1 MKWLLLIMIGRKRLG
16 TASPQLARL
25 ALLGSA
31 LLVGC
36 TPKSAT
42 DVADK
47 FVDLYFV
54 EIDQKKAL
62 PLTSGLAH
70 QKIEEELSLVA
81 DIRRTYEPDAAKPS
95 IYYSRMSQSESGD
108 HGRFTYDLTIRQG
121 RDETHRNALI
131 SSERVDGKWTIANFI
146 VQEGHLPQRP
156 QGSATAPSPN

>member
-1 MKWLLLIMIGRKRLG
+1 MKWLLLVM
-16 TASPQLARL
+16 LA
-25 ALLGSA
+25 
-31 LLVGC
+31 GC

-42 DVADK
+42 AVADK

-81 DIRRTYEPDAAKPS
+81 DIRRSYEPDAAKPS
-95 IYYSRMSQSESGD
+95 IFYSRMSQSESGD
-108 HGRFTYDLTIRQG
+108 HARFTYDLTIRQG
-121 RDETHRNALI
+121 RDETHRHALI
-131 SSERVDGKWTIANFI
+131 SGERVEGKWTIANFI

-156 QGSATAPSPN
+156 QGLQPSPN